1 MRLITR
7 MVHPDV
13 KTVTGTILTRR
24 AARGIVLRERSILL
38 LFTERYNDFSFPG
51 GGVAEGEDLVDGPK
65 RELEE
70 ETGASNVRVQRNFG
84 YIEELRPHWQPGFD
98 LMAMTSHFYFCD
110 VDPDLRAP
118 QMEDYEKANGM
129 RPLWVDLDEAIAH
142 NRGVMQRCEVSMG
155 LSIQRETYLLE
166 ELASDL
172 AKVA

>member
-1 MRLITR
+1 MASCPASPGLPKSLAVGGPARLTLR
-7 MVHPDV
+7 SRVLSCAAH
-13 KTVTGTILTRR
+13 KRR
-24 AARGIVLRERSILL
+24 
-38 LFTERYNDFSFPG
+38 
-51 GGVAEGEDLVDGPK
+51 LVDVLQSLCSSVIPVK
-65 RELEE
+65 
-70 ETGASNVRVQRNFG
+70 AAWHVQVTSC

-142 NRGVMQRCEVSMG
+142 NRGVMQRREVSMG
-155 LSIQRETYLLE
+155 LSIQRETYLLV

-172 AKVA
+172 AKAA